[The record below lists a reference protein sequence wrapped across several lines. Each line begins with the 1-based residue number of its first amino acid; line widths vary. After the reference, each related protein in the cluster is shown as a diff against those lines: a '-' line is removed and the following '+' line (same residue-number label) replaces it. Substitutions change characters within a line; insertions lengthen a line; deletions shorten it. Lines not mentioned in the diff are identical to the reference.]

1 MNDKLVTLGP
11 FVSSRRFGVPASVS
25 EQILMSRAED
35 LWRAAS
41 SAVSKRSFGIFDD
54 DDDPRH
60 SPGSARMRA
69 AA

>member
-1 MNDKLVTLGP
+1 MNDKPVTLEP
-11 FVSSRRFGVPASVS
+11 FISSRRFGVPASVS
-25 EQILMSRAED
+25 EQILMTRAED
-35 LWRAAS
+35 AWRAAS
-41 SAVSKRSFGIFDD
+41 SAVSGRAFDIFD